1 MKISIKKVLSV
12 LVTACFVLT
21 SIGGQAA
28 ASVADNA
35 RATQQ
40 YKQIFADFMLPYSY
54 GKITDAHFASTD
66 RVIINIQDLHCHP
79 KVQKNISNII
89 DLFDKK
95 YGVKT
100 VYLEGAY
107 GDVDTSWITKTGDSN
122 YRNIILE
129 KMIDTGRLTGA
140 EYFSAVSGKTGIIKG
155 LEKKE
160 PYLENLK
167 RFGDILENKE
177 KIELILKSIDKSTRD
192 LKVKYYDRR
201 QFKLEQ
207 LSKDYA
213 NGKINSEK
221 YFILLSKHIEKLGID
236 IYKYDNTL
244 TYMNLLGLQ
253 KNLKYTEI
261 TKELQNL
268 VLLLKGKLPFNAYK
282 MLLDSTDNFAQTDKL
297 YGYIVKMT
305 REYNLDLSV
314 NFPELNK
321 YFGYVELSQKINP
334 LDLIKE
340 EKDLINEINT
350 RFSSTKAQRD
360 VVFMAKFE
368 KYLGDYL
375 TSKITKDDYEY
386 YNANIAKYRQLW
398 DKYVDN
404 RVLHML
410 DGYMAEA
417 DKFYRINTDRNEY
430 FTENIT
436 EGVVTGKIDAEISS
450 SGEINK
456 ILENMSGVKRVDVI
470 ITGGFH
476 TTSISDILDNQNVSY
491 IVITPNVTDG
501 TKYAEQTYYRIVK
514 EQSKIS
520 FQALAN
526 LIASLSPIDQMKIL
540 NTVDPEG
547 LRNSQYYKQNREQV
561 EKILGQ
567 EGMLSQSQTD
577 SIKEL
582 LQFIGY
588 SSILESDDKGNVS
601 EQIINLIKEN
611 LGKNSILSGQ
621 VDEDLLKYIDV
632 EKLSKALKEMTGAE
646 EVIKQALAKKEF
658 ERSGALKQ
666 SLMAIENII
675 AGVRDIIEKQQILL
689 ISEVKKSNNVAA
701 GSALITSLQK
711 KLSAKIISIIFKIV
725 GKIDNYSEKS
735 GSYIANFKKYIES
748 LGWEFDPGTADV
760 VYSGY
765 KGNKYK
771 DGGAPQIKEIVIN
784 KEIIDARN
792 DAAKHS
798 IFKLVENVR
807 GESGKAVFKISYY
820 EIPQD
825 DSSISGYDMLRAV
838 NDGKYKP
845 FLVMQ
850 DQYLLTPSR
859 NLKEI
864 LKKDKNAEEQKLI
877 DLLYDP
883 AYGIYVCQKI
893 DTEEGKSKFII
904 SSVDLH
910 VDSGVW
916 GTMID
921 TVIAASMLSQLKGKF
936 PNVMELGSGAGH
948 ISAAIAQLPGVENV
962 YFTDISPF
970 ALALSKANIAANNPD
985 TDLESLHPILGPGVP
1000 ESGVLFDLLVANP
1013 PYVDEPPNLRGEM
1026 DLTAYGG
1033 TKFLR
1038 EILERLT
1045 RYLNGNNPDAQAIL
1059 SVSSTTR
1066 QALERY
1072 LSELG
1077 YDFIFEQVGESKR
1090 VPFKVYKVLGNEQWI
1105 NWLAEEGMVYP
1116 NPGYQE
1122 RGEEPYYHDL
1132 TVYRVRLRTSQ
1143 VKAEDAQN
1151 AKAAAL
1157 ERFRNL
1163 NPTRGPSITDE
1174 EFDGALNEAFGSN
1187 SQAKTKFL
1195 NDLAFEGSIKY
1206 QIWHT
1211 YLSNIPN
1218 ITLAQQ
1224 IKLLA
1229 AVIKIVEAGNYN
1241 QKAISIDL
1249 RGLENAEDSSYLQ
1262 YLLNQSIDDI
1272 SLKLSTKTDNG
1283 AIKVFTSLANKKFKK
1298 AQECVSL
1305 LKELKISLPELTGV
1319 LIELIDEDISNI
1331 DLDAKTLKKKIT
1343 KKIRKTGKK
1352 AREPNAL
1359 KTEFKYEDIEN
1370 MRIYNSWT
1378 RKYQEYIAAIINAE
1392 MDKPSGTKEDK
1403 INNLIEIFGGYKN
1416 LDSMQATALF
1426 NLYRENGS
1434 FASLIKLY
1442 ENVGEYAVEFK
1453 ESLAIKEFYFVA
1465 FNKTKNF
1472 ETTIE
1477 KLSDSSQEKNGELY
1491 GSLGKAYYE
1500 RYKRLKKEYAYGK
1513 TPQLL
1518 EQMKQALKDSY
1529 DAYNDGYLLDYYY
1542 YPGINAVYRAIELA
1556 ELETDETQKK
1566 HWQDKAEDLAELVY
1580 LSTEKAGGIRSGDYW
1595 TLITMVEAM
1604 AISGKYADTAEF
1616 AKMQNILNK
1625 ALEFVTA
1632 GWEVDSTLSNLEPLL
1647 NRKQDT
1653 PYAENLEAIVNRLY
1667 LKKLELLIPAFDA
1680 NQTKL
1685 EKTDKNDP
1693 KYESVKAEYENILK
1707 QIKEAMSNNPART
1720 YNEEEIIDIIGLLLQ
1735 SRYYGL
1741 LKNELKQNI
1750 SEEIFTRL
1758 EKESK
1763 AKKRA
1768 ETADKK
1774 TTKAAKF
1781 TKALLAF
1788 CYRFPVFSLD
1798 IFQTKSISGNYQ
1810 YGGGLQ
1816 EMMLG
1821 REDIKIA
1828 EQIIK
1833 DLDLEDTDDIDVF
1846 MARIDELIRRQFRND
1861 ELHLED
1867 LKSEGHGRFDDSIK
1881 AIQELTASGRTTD
1894 SRTNIMLDFLLG
1906 IGDCRQHGETKQI
1919 LFEVWKEMRIKGH
1932 FVDARTAIDN
1942 GDMQVAATSFEKIR
1956 QLLKKQMF
1964 TMEALVTGNVAM
1976 NGKYN
1981 VFKDKDGNPI
1991 KSDKVNDIEEHV
2003 LTVLVELDDEGN
2015 VVMDKDGNFV
2025 NGSFRLA
2032 DAFYQHEYKFGWGQL
2047 DIKAEDCSVGEDGK
2061 LTIKAGTTE
2070 NGLDIFLTEPKVEY
2084 AGHESR
2090 VESRSKKGKLNNVF
2104 GLLYRGLPSVTS
2116 LLSRM
2121 FDVRKEYIA
2130 GHAIELIRSKNKS
2143 DDSALRKSFDL
2154 FSSSL
2159 LQYYRNIVKKLDRSV
2174 FDGIIKG
2181 LKEFLEIKDNST
2193 IQITDEMLSKY
2204 AIAGLPAFE
2213 TFIKELNLNPEQSL
2227 KLAEV
2232 FHTYG
2237 YYENIRKNEI
2247 GNPNSP
2253 VIDTRFLDSNFNPKA
2268 EQLLSCLTDQ
2278 AREVIEKRHRRSAR
2292 EKIKL
2297 TIFDIKD
2304 SKMAEFFELAGKSR
2318 PDSLIEARKYIDKN
2332 AKSWYEAGYLSE
2344 SGRKKIEAGNTN
2356 LTKNDFTKDGFEN
2369 IDKSIIKE
2377 AETPVV
2383 NTLQVPWEYLQQDIG
2398 KYEVLNQ
2405 KGEWLRKE
2413 SLQKQEERKQFL
2425 IEQQTSGVV
2434 VTIATLMYLKNHNI
2448 TDGLLALKLIH
2459 AGWSVNNKWDLLA
2472 KAHYDDLS
2480 VEEKRKDLIY
2490 LEAVSKFLLFD
2501 QDPVIAKM
2509 LESAKESLSIE
2520 GTFGTIDSSPAVILA
2535 QSGTKQATNAIKLAS
2550 KDGEIIPVEIDTIND
2565 LREAI
2570 DWSSRHGFNELT
2582 IVIGAIDAEG
2592 ITDKT
2597 SDEQRLA
2604 WLNKILK
2611 LTTSQNNKD
2620 LRDYALSKGI
2630 SLSIH
2635 CFSFTKDVVINGEH
2649 KQILPTP
2656 GFDKNWAQM
2665 HELQLQIAESLG
2677 IKSVVVHAIN
2687 DLSDTNVDAWVRFVK
2702 SAGAKG
2708 ITVNFENDF
2717 KYIAPTEELF
2727 DKSRIA
2733 GYIGFEAFIEF
2744 LDKLKSKL
2752 NAEERQFLGVTLDTT
2767 KALSSFTSAAQS
2779 KDEKIKNLTFENLM
2793 KYINAVLQAGY
2804 KINIVHLSQFDTSKE
2819 MPLAKDTENGTEFEI
2834 AYNKSG
2840 IYNQGIITAD
2850 NLKVLLEVLKRQN
2863 PQIVILQETQ
2873 TDVVPMKGS
2882 AKLELPSAGKFLDK
2896 LGITQEKNPKLRALL
2911 AALIEAPIIAL
2922 SAFVPS
2928 VKNKFFKAHNF
2939 DVSVESI
2946 VKASLDSIVKI
2957 SLAGTLIGTAVGIV
2971 SIITF
2976 ILNPVSSILFL
2987 GLFTDL
2993 AIVIGSTVV
3002 PHMIWNIQNPSMRLE
3017 LDDSELTKEELDQ
3030 ERKIIEL
3037 AKAEIFKDLF
3047 GDLKVDERYLNYFSV
3062 RMDSGISTYYVESY
3076 RNWYRRS
3083 NLKNFNKL
3091 KETLEQIK
3099 WISREDIKILLAMM
3113 GYTGKYE
3120 SKVGSF
3126 IASNDTM
3133 WDKFSISDIVG
3144 QSKKMKD
3151 EVKPELTSSIRIF
3164 ELSGAN
3170 DVEIEQKN
3178 KLKDEIKSDILND
3191 MFGDLEV
3198 EKKYLDYF
3206 SVSIDKL
3213 INMYSNFDRAWS
3225 RYKKGANLDDI
3236 KREIKRD
3243 TIKNMVTNYERPDW
3257 NIRLF
3262 LVLRGYDT
3270 ESGGIW
3276 DVIQQRE
3283 ETYDSIK
3290 NIIRDA
3296 EKKKPLTKEE
3306 LERESVIKAAIRT
3319 KVLKYM
3325 FGDNKVKKEDLDY
3338 FGRIIDENFSHDW
3351 KGFNSEKSR
3360 AIINEKGANLDS
3372 LIEYEVKRMEED
3384 CKFITEKDLDILLT
3398 ILGYDKETKEIR
3410 DLIRYIHSE
3419 RRMTIKAI
3427 KIRLPEA
3434 LKQEEKIKLA
3444 VRTRILRDMFG
3455 DLKVEE
3461 KDLGTLNETI
3471 NKGIESHFSITDVFN
3486 MRDKSSRLGELS
3498 SGVELST
3505 YVTKEEIKTFFTI
3518 LGYRVRYDYVARGF
3532 SYTIRTIGDMI
3543 DCVENMV
3550 PLTAEEL
3557 KQEKEFKETIKS
3569 KIFKDMFGDLKVA
3582 KKYLDDFS
3590 YVIDKEIE
3598 GYFSWRSYAER
3609 RAYLT
3614 ETGADLE
3621 QSIAWIAKHM
3631 EGKSLIDRENIE
3643 TFLTIMGYDVETLEM
3658 KEFIRELVGGAAYV
3672 EDIPTTV
3679 EKAVPISDVIKKAK
3693 KIIPLTEEELKQEKN
3708 IKAEIK
3714 SKILKD
3720 MFGDLK
3726 AEGEDFDYLS
3736 RGVDREIEYYFLRIS
3751 YSDRKAILAKMGTD
3765 LEETITWITTHI
3777 EDTRWF
3783 GSGDFKRFLTLMGH
3797 DIKDPKIRNLI
3808 NDMPVEMS
3816 ISEMLQKSEN
3826 IIPLTEEELKQEKNI
3841 KAEIK
3846 SKVLKDMF
3854 GDLKAEDKDFN
3865 YFSGLVDE
3873 EVKDYFLRT
3882 SYSKRKAI
3890 LAKIGTESDEMAT
3903 IVKIVSARVTKII
3916 NVGQNTKLELPSA
3929 GRFLDKL
3936 GITQEK
3942 HPKLRALLAALIE
3955 APIIAL
3961 SAFVPSVKDKFFKA
3975 HNFDVSVENIVKV
3988 SLDSIVKIS
3997 LAGTLIGTAVGIV
4010 SIITFILN
4018 PVSSI
4023 LFLGLFTDLAIVIGS
4038 TVVPHMIWNI
4048 QNPSM
4053 RLEFVINLIKQIFTR
4068 DSSKIKMPIVEI
4080 PIEDGDNNILAVGL
4094 ADGNSYEFK
4103 IESSG
4108 RFHAMYLA
4116 NKNGKTTQMSYSDLF
4131 VSKDT
4136 EKLLG
4141 IKVQIRE
4148 NGKWVDLT
4156 KKASQYRADKLRI
4169 IPSARFKKGTKVSIE
4184 KPNAIQAN
4192 QADPGISGLADEK
4205 NKKEA
4210 EFKKELNALIFKDML
4225 GEEKISDEIRFYF
4238 ENILTV
4244 LIYEY
4249 FDNMSSSERRI
4260 SLTKTGNELD
4270 KLRAKIVKEI
4280 ERKVFSDKKDLR
4292 TFLIARGYDV
4302 TSQDIRAKLDD
4313 IINGGKNFTVKEI
4326 LQIIEPVKSAKMGL
4340 PIVAQVKNTL
4350 NPVGKVQKT
4359 AITIVIGRQA
4369 LEMLQKEEFNTK
4381 EVMLVINDSSKAE
4394 ELRQEGLNVA
4404 TAVAVQKKE
4413 KAKLKGSKKIGT
4425 AGTYNGAVVRAYWN
4439 SESKELMF
4447 YSKSG
4452 LDGADIEQLKEMFAN
4467 MQTEGLKSEAFKG
4480 INQIVVTDK
4489 ENYDETIK
4497 AMENSHTDAQSA
4509 IMIVKGIELDLTK
4522 RTGKIND
4529 TICKNECSASGA
4541 TIFVITEQQAAENSR
4556 DIEKMQKEGYKFIV
4570 RHAGIIGAESV
4581 IYDGA
4586 KIDASGLQDYN
4597 KSIKLLEG
4605 LRAKALA
4612 KGGISI
4618 KFNDDVYKMLAEAGI
4633 NIWNKYGIIPVVNG
4647 ESVYINGSIGR
4658 VEAEGITE
4666 QNIDSVLSKDSVMA
4680 IVVDNTEILSDR
4692 KDAIKEAKTAKDKQK
4707 KEYKAGLKVNIKYAI
4722 DASDETKIKEL
4733 IGSIS
4738 DILEED
4744 LTEEAKPEDQA
4755 KREKVIR
4762 QIEQIRQS
4770 DFYKALNEK
4779 AKSRIDH
4786 LMNDRDSTQKIA
4798 AFIRVIVMRTAEE
4811 RILTEMAN
4819 NGIDIK
4825 TEEFKKFE
4833 NGKFREAVLIRVVQL
4848 WLSGQDTMKLLT
4860 TEFIDSNMTAEE
4872 YMQSI
4877 MNKMEGI
4884 EGNIGRICIDNEYK
4898 ISLLSDVAGA
4908 IAEFKEFNIL
4918 LQDRF
4923 RQIGI
4928 DKEVKVSVFAVKSI
4942 LSAA

>member
-3017 LDDSELTKEELDQ
+3017 
-3030 ERKIIEL
+3030 
-3037 AKAEIFKDLF
+3037 
-3047 GDLKVDERYLNYFSV
+3047 
-3062 RMDSGISTYYVESY
+3062 
-3076 RNWYRRS
+3076 
-3083 NLKNFNKL
+3083 
-3091 KETLEQIK
+3091 
-3099 WISREDIKILLAMM
+3099 
-3113 GYTGKYE
+3113 
-3120 SKVGSF
+3120 
-3126 IASNDTM
+3126 
-3133 WDKFSISDIVG
+3133 
-3144 QSKKMKD
+3144 
-3151 EVKPELTSSIRIF
+3151 
-3164 ELSGAN
+3164 
-3170 DVEIEQKN
+3170 
-3178 KLKDEIKSDILND
+3178 
-3191 MFGDLEV
+3191 
-3198 EKKYLDYF
+3198 
-3206 SVSIDKL
+3206 
-3213 INMYSNFDRAWS
+3213 
-3225 RYKKGANLDDI
+3225 
-3236 KREIKRD
+3236 
-3243 TIKNMVTNYERPDW
+3243 
-3257 NIRLF
+3257 
-3262 LVLRGYDT
+3262 
-3270 ESGGIW
+3270 
-3276 DVIQQRE
+3276 
-3283 ETYDSIK
+3283 
-3290 NIIRDA
+3290 
-3296 EKKKPLTKEE
+3296 
-3306 LERESVIKAAIRT
+3306 
-3319 KVLKYM
+3319 
-3325 FGDNKVKKEDLDY
+3325 
-3338 FGRIIDENFSHDW
+3338 
-3351 KGFNSEKSR
+3351 
-3360 AIINEKGANLDS
+3360 
-3372 LIEYEVKRMEED
+3372 
-3384 CKFITEKDLDILLT
+3384 
-3398 ILGYDKETKEIR
+3398 
-3410 DLIRYIHSE
+3410 
-3419 RRMTIKAI
+3419 
-3427 KIRLPEA
+3427 
-3434 LKQEEKIKLA
+3434 
-3444 VRTRILRDMFG
+3444 
-3455 DLKVEE
+3455 
-3461 KDLGTLNETI
+3461 
-3471 NKGIESHFSITDVFN
+3471 
-3486 MRDKSSRLGELS
+3486 
-3498 SGVELST
+3498 
-3505 YVTKEEIKTFFTI
+3505 
-3518 LGYRVRYDYVARGF
+3518 
-3532 SYTIRTIGDMI
+3532 
-3543 DCVENMV
+3543 
-3550 PLTAEEL
+3550 
-3557 KQEKEFKETIKS
+3557 
-3569 KIFKDMFGDLKVA
+3569 
-3582 KKYLDDFS
+3582 
-3590 YVIDKEIE
+3590 
-3598 GYFSWRSYAER
+3598 
-3609 RAYLT
+3609 
-3614 ETGADLE
+3614 
-3621 QSIAWIAKHM
+3621 
-3631 EGKSLIDRENIE
+3631 
-3643 TFLTIMGYDVETLEM
+3643 
-3658 KEFIRELVGGAAYV
+3658 
-3672 EDIPTTV
+3672 
-3679 EKAVPISDVIKKAK
+3679 
-3693 KIIPLTEEELKQEKN
+3693 
-3708 IKAEIK
+3708 
-3714 SKILKD
+3714 
-3720 MFGDLK
+3720 
-3726 AEGEDFDYLS
+3726 
-3736 RGVDREIEYYFLRIS
+3736 
-3751 YSDRKAILAKMGTD
+3751 
-3765 LEETITWITTHI
+3765 
-3777 EDTRWF
+3777 
-3783 GSGDFKRFLTLMGH
+3783 
-3797 DIKDPKIRNLI
+3797 
-3808 NDMPVEMS
+3808 
-3816 ISEMLQKSEN
+3816 
-3826 IIPLTEEELKQEKNI
+3826 
-3841 KAEIK
+3841 
-3846 SKVLKDMF
+3846 
-3854 GDLKAEDKDFN
+3854 
-3865 YFSGLVDE
+3865 
-3873 EVKDYFLRT
+3873 
-3882 SYSKRKAI
+3882 
-3890 LAKIGTESDEMAT
+3890 
-3903 IVKIVSARVTKII
+3903 
-3916 NVGQNTKLELPSA
+3916 
-3929 GRFLDKL
+3929 
-3936 GITQEK
+3936 
-3942 HPKLRALLAALIE
+3942 
-3955 APIIAL
+3955 
-3961 SAFVPSVKDKFFKA
+3961 
-3975 HNFDVSVENIVKV
+3975 
-3988 SLDSIVKIS
+3988 
-3997 LAGTLIGTAVGIV
+3997 
-4010 SIITFILN
+4010 
-4018 PVSSI
+4018 
-4023 LFLGLFTDLAIVIGS
+4023 
-4038 TVVPHMIWNI
+4038 
-4048 QNPSM
+4048 
-4053 RLEFVINLIKQIFTR
+4053 FVINLIKQIFTR